1 MSWLVKVIVLC
12 YGGLQGYR
20 TAMGFF
26 IGLVLG
32 EFSAGMLRTI
42 LDLIFQ
48 LYLPASSG
56 IGGL

>member
-1 MSWLVKVIVLC
+1 VSWAVKCLVLR

-48 LYLPASSG
+48 LYLPAQSG